1 MKASKASSARF
12 TLRHHREKFAEAD
25 TRLRLR
31 CALAAILSTIRRN
44 LNDLTRRAGRAKRT
58 RRPHRAGPAARRDKT
73 MDERPAET
81 PPFWQ
86 VKTLEEMTREEWES
100 LCDGCAR
107 CCLVKLEDADTAEI
121 HFTDVGCTLLDA
133 KTCRCRDYR
142 RRQSRVADCVKLTP
156 KTVRSLNW
164 LPVTCAYRRLAEG
177 RGLAWWHPLVSGSPD
192 TVHSA
197 GVSVRGR
204 VSASEDDMPA
214 EDLGDRIVKWPNRP
228 PRPAQR

>member
-1 MKASKASSARF
+1 
-12 TLRHHREKFAEAD
+12 
-25 TRLRLR
+25 
-31 CALAAILSTIRRN
+31 
-44 LNDLTRRAGRAKRT
+44 
-58 RRPHRAGPAARRDKT
+58 

-86 VKTLEEMTREEWES
+86 VKTLEDMTREEWES

-142 RRQSRVADCVKLTP
+142 RRQGRVADCVKLTP
-156 KTVRSLNW
+156 KTVRSLGW

-192 TVHSA
+192 TVHQA

-204 VSASEDDMPA
+204 VSASEDDMSA

-228 PRPAQR
+228 PRPVRR

>member
-1 MKASKASSARF
+1 MV
-12 TLRHHREKFAEAD
+12 
-25 TRLRLR
+25 
-31 CALAAILSTIRRN
+31 
-44 LNDLTRRAGRAKRT
+44 
-58 RRPHRAGPAARRDKT
+58 
-73 MDERPAET
+73 ERPAET
-81 PPFWQ
+81 PPFWE
-86 VKTLEEMTREEWES
+86 VKTLEEMTRREWES

-142 RRQSRVADCVKLTP
+142 RRQSRVSDCVKLTP
-156 KTVRSLNW
+156 ESVRSLSW

-177 RGLAWWHPLVSGSPD
+177 RGLAWWHPLVSGTQE
-192 TVHSA
+192 TVHQA

-204 VSASEDDMPA
+204 VSASEDDMSA

-228 PRPAQR
+228 PRPVRR

>member
-1 MKASKASSARF
+1 
-12 TLRHHREKFAEAD
+12 
-25 TRLRLR
+25 
-31 CALAAILSTIRRN
+31 
-44 LNDLTRRAGRAKRT
+44 
-58 RRPHRAGPAARRDKT
+58 

-86 VKTLEEMTREEWES
+86 VKTLEDMTREEWES

-142 RRQSRVADCVKLTP
+142 RRQSRVSDCVKLTP
-156 KTVRSLNW
+156 ETVRSLSW

-204 VSASEDDMPA
+204 VVGERGRHAGRRPGRPDRQMAEPA
-214 EDLGDRIVKWPNRP
+214 AAR
-228 PRPAQR
+228 RPALAA

>member
-1 MKASKASSARF
+1 MV
-12 TLRHHREKFAEAD
+12 
-25 TRLRLR
+25 
-31 CALAAILSTIRRN
+31 
-44 LNDLTRRAGRAKRT
+44 
-58 RRPHRAGPAARRDKT
+58 
-73 MDERPAET
+73 ERPAET

-86 VKTLEEMTREEWES
+86 VKTLEEMSREEWES

-142 RRQSRVADCVKLTP
+142 RRQSRVSDCVKLTP
-156 KTVRSLNW
+156 ETVRSLRW

-177 RGLAWWHPLVSGSPD
+177 RGLAWWHPLVSGTPE
-192 TVHSA
+192 TVHQA

-204 VSASEDDMPA
+204 VSASEDDLPA
-214 EDLGDRIVKWPNRP
+214 EDFGDRIVKWPNRP
-228 PRPAQR
+228 PRKARS

>member
-1 MKASKASSARF
+1 MV
-12 TLRHHREKFAEAD
+12 
-25 TRLRLR
+25 
-31 CALAAILSTIRRN
+31 
-44 LNDLTRRAGRAKRT
+44 
-58 RRPHRAGPAARRDKT
+58 
-73 MDERPAET
+73 ERPAET
-81 PPFWQ
+81 PPFWE
-86 VKTLEEMTREEWES
+86 VKTLEEMTRREWES

-142 RRQSRVADCVKLTP
+142 RRQSRVSDCVKLTP
-156 KTVRSLNW
+156 ESVRSLSW

-192 TVHSA
+192 TVHQA

-204 VSASEDDMPA
+204 VSASEDDVPA
-214 EDLGDRIVKWPNRP
+214 EVLGDRIVKWPNRP
-228 PRPAQR
+228 PRGVQR